1 MRVVD
6 FDNDE
11 PAKYVG
17 LYEGVVVNNEDPL
30 RLGRVTLMVPGV
42 VEPESGWAFPIGC
55 PGGGSRQNG
64 WYHAPKIGAEVSV
77 MFVQG
82 DVDEPRFWVG
92 PWGAPNGVPDSP
104 SFASELSAADAVQVH
119 GMQSDRWEIVID
131 DRPGHESVRIKD
143 RLHDGD
149 VLEIDGVRHGVTIS
163 GTAAVVIKSVGVV
176 TIDALQVLINGRVVK
191 PTGDPI

>member
-1 MRVVD
+1 MRDVD
-6 FDNDE
+6 VDE
-11 PAKYVG
+11 QGEPRFLG

-30 RLGRVTLMVPGV
+30 RVGRVTVMVPGV
-42 VEPESGWAFPIGC
+42 VEPESGWALPLGS
-55 PGGGSRQNG
+55 PGGGSRGNG
-64 WYHAPKIGAEVSV
+64 LYYPPKIGAEVGV
-77 MFVQG
+77 MFVMG
-82 DVDEPRFWVG
+82 DVDEPRYLIG
-92 PWGAPNGVPDSP
+92 AWGAPGSSP
-104 SFASELSAADAVQVH
+104 ESPTFSNELAPADAVRVH
-119 GMQSDRWEIVID
+119 GLQSDRWEIVID

-149 VLEIDGVRHGVTIS
+149 ILEIDGVAHGVTIS